1 MPIRR
6 IQLWKVPAFCIAA
19 GIISFYLTVYTIA
32 IFGVAPLSSGQLTTN
47 EPLSTAVMV
56 FTFLVSIVLGWLLL
70 RTMTK
75 QEIFWSATILV
86 AAQLIMQ
93 TVQLATSG
101 VDLSLSNR
109 IGICLTYA
117 TEWCRLISMVL
128 HTIIDDPWICAFLIC
143 FAPYVFILFGR
154 KENAA

>member
-6 IQLWKVPAFCIAA
+6 TQLWKVPVFCIAA

-32 IFGVAPLSSGQLTTN
+32 TFGVVPLHNGHLTSN
-47 EPLSTAVMV
+47 ETLSTAVMV
-56 FTFLVSIVLGWLLL
+56 FTFLASFVLGWLLL

-75 QEIFWSATILV
+75 REIFWSATILV

-93 TVQLATSG
+93 TAQLATSG

-117 TEWCRLISMVL
+117 TEWCRLISVAL
-128 HTIIDDPWICAFLIC
+128 HRFIDNLWVCAFLIC